1 MKLTGTLLFSSLL
14 ALAAAQDL
22 SQQTECAKNCEF
34 AWPN

>member
-22 SQQTECAKNCEF
+22 QQKIECAKNCGF
-34 AWPN
+34 AWLN